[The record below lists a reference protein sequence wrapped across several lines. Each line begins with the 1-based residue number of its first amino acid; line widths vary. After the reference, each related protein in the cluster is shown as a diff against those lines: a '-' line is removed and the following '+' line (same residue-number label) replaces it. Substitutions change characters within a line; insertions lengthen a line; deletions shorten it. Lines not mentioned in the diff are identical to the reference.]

1 MRIRPYANRAFTLV
15 ELIAVIVVL
24 AVLSAVALPRFLN
37 TDVQARAK
45 AIIADLRTMNHA
57 LREYRM
63 THGDW
68 PPVATGNTAPA
79 LDPFLTVNPLGRT
92 TTEPWYLYEVDPFES
107 DPNLRLIRIHVQIT
121 TTIEPGTSNP
131 VHVMIDQAID
141 DGNTETGRY
150 YVYDW
155 DNPGTT
161 RASYDMNP

>member
-1 MRIRPYANRAFTLV
+1 MRSRSSTRPAFTLI

-24 AVLSAVALPRFLN
+24 AVLSAIAIPRFMD
-37 TDVQARAK
+37 TGVKARAA
-45 AIIADLRTMNHA
+45 AIVADLRTMNHA
-57 LREYRM
+57 LREYRV

-68 PPVATGNTAPA
+68 PPVAAGNTAPA
-79 LDPFLTVNPLGRT
+79 LDPFLAVNPLGRT
-92 TTEPWYLYEVDPFES
+92 TTEPWYLYEVDPFE
-107 DPNLRLIRIHVQIT
+107 PNPSARLIRIHVQIT
-121 TTIEPGTSNP
+121 TTVDPGTSNP
-131 VHVMIDQAID
+131 VHLLIDQTID